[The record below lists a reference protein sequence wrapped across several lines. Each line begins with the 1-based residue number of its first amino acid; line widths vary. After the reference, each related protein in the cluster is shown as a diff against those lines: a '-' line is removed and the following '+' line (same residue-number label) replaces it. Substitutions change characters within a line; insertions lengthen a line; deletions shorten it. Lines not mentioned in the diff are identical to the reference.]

1 MTARDCSRHETVP
14 VPPMATGTDFADYV
28 DSRWPFKA
36 TAFGDQ
42 AENNIGRIAL
52 FYSEDLGARDV
63 VDGRRLPSA
72 PAHLSRSCQPCQ
84 LSIEDGE
91 ARVALPIAKHD
102 GAKATSRLSSPF
114 RRRGRDIR
122 GVNTESADP
131 RGVRYKSSTTFL
143 RHRRWSVIYLSG
155 RPSIAILYSW

>member
-1 MTARDCSRHETVP
+1 MIKKDVFHFDVTARDCPRHETVP
-14 VPPMATGTDFADYV
+14 HRWPQVFTDFADYV
-28 DSRWPFKA
+28 DSRWPFKV
-36 TAFGDQ
+36 TTFGDQ

-114 RRRGRDIR
+114 AGEDETFAGSTR
-122 GVNTESADP
+122 ESAGTP
-131 RGVRYKSSTTFL
+131 PIREV
-143 RHRRWSVIYLSG
+143 
-155 RPSIAILYSW
+155 